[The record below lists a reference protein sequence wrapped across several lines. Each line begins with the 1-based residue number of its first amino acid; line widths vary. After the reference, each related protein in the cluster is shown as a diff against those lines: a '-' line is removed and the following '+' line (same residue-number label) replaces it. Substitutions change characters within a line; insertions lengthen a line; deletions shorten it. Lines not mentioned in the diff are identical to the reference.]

1 MSAFATPGIVLRV
14 LVVDDDRDVRLLV
27 RLNLEVGGMF
37 EVVGEAGHGVEAV
50 RLAHDLQPDVVLLD
64 LEMPV
69 MGGLEAIPI
78 IRRCAPAAR
87 IVVLSGSEAREAA
100 RARGAH
106 AYLSKAFD
114 TGSLAAE
121 VASLLSTGPP

>member
-1 MSAFATPGIVLRV
+1 MSVGATPGTLLRA
-14 LVVDDDRDVRLLV
+14 LVVDDDPDVRFLV
-27 RLNLEVGGMF
+27 RLNLEVGGLF
-37 EVVGEAGHGVEAV
+37 EVVGEAGDGAEAV

-69 MGGLEAIPI
+69 MGGLEAIPA

-87 IVVLSGSEAREAA
+87 IVVLSATEAREAA

-106 AYLSKAFD
+106 AYLGKPFD
-114 TGSLAAE
+114 ADSLADE
-121 VASLLSTGPP
+121 VAALLATDPT